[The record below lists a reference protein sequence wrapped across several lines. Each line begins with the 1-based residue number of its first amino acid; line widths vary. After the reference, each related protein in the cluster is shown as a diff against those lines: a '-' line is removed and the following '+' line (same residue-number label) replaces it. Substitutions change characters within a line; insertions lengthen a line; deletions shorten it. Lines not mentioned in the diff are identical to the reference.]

1 MRAARMARGASFAPY
16 RQARCKPP
24 STLLAS
30 KRDTHAPV
38 TCIEYRH
45 RGLLGKP
52 YFIILQCPYP
62 HRLYEVAQTDNAQ
75 SLPLARDLATFT
87 AHMHDKGIL
96 HKDYSPGNILWQR
109 DDDGSCRFSLVDINR
124 MHFGKVSMEE
134 GCRNFRRL
142 WGNKMFFEECA
153 KTYAAA
159 RGMDEKKC
167 VELTLKA
174 RKDFWTGYL
183 KRHTV
188 EYEPDL

>member
-1 MRAARMARGASFAPY
+1 MS
-16 RQARCKPP
+16 
-24 STLLAS
+24 L
-30 KRDTHAPV
+30 
-38 TCIEYRH
+38 
-45 RGLLGKP
+45 
-52 YFIILQCPYP
+52 P
-62 HRLYEVAQTDNAQ
+62 HRLREVAQTDNAQ
-75 SLPLARDLATFT
+75 SLPPARDLATFT

-109 DDDGSCRFSLVDINR
+109 NDDGSCRFSLGDINR

-167 VELTLKA
+167 V
-174 RKDFWTGYL
+174 
-183 KRHTV
+183 
-188 EYEPDL
+188 